1 MRLITNLLFP
11 QPSSCALCERKAA
24 QGLLCRLCQQD
35 IEMIDGQHC
44 ERCGRPHEGL
54 CDDCVGR
61 PETFFVMNRS
71 AVRYNEKMKEVMSL
85 YKFRGQETLA
95 PLLADLLIPAFTRYY
110 SSLAVQAI
118 TFVPIHEQRLK
129 ERGFNQAQQL
139 AFLLSL
145 KTKVP
150 VINLLERNRMTEKQ
164 SKQHR
169 SERLHRLEHAFSLRP
184 NPPSLGNVLLVD
196 DVYTTGSTVNEC
208 ARALAKAG
216 MKVYSLTVAR

>member
-1 MRLITNLLFP
+1 MRMITNLLFP
-11 QPSSCALCERKAA
+11 QPVSCALCERKAIHA
-24 QGLLCRLCQQD
+24 LMCRLCQQD
-35 IEMIDGQHC
+35 IEVIDELVC
-44 ERCGRPHEGL
+44 EICGRPHEGL
-54 CDDCVGR
+54 CEDCAGR
-61 PETFFVMNRS
+61 PITFFQMNRS
-71 AVRYNEKMKEVMSL
+71 AVRYNEKMKDILSL

-95 PLLADLLIPAFTRYY
+95 PVLGDLLIRANARFYG
-110 SSLAVQAI
+110 SHSFQAI
-118 TFVPIHEQRLK
+118 TYVPIHEQRLK

-145 KTKVP
+145 KTRVP

-169 SERLHRLEHAFSLRP
+169 SERLLTLQHAFSIRG
-184 NPPSLGNVLLVD
+184 NPPNLEKVLLID

-208 ARALAKAG
+208 SRVLAQEG